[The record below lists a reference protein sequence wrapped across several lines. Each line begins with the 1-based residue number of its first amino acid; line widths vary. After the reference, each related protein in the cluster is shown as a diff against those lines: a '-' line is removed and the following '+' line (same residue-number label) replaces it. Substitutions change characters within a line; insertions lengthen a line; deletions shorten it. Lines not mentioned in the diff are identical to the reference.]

1 MIRSQTLEKAR
12 SGTRALDKATFVGH
26 VTDLIASPEEDRL
39 PRPQSFLV
47 EQRAHWTLPIHFHLQ
62 DQFQLFVGGS
72 GHIGHHAIGRGTVH
86 YASAHS
92 GYGPLVSEAQGIAY
106 LTLRRVSDTG
116 AWYLPEQREHLDRS
130 VKKRQKHAAPAS
142 HIDADALRALTETT
156 TEAVVPCDASGLAV
170 WLLRLPPQAR
180 VSAPIGA
187 APGSG
192 RFYVLMQGG
201 LRLQGDTLRGLA
213 TVFVPPED
221 TIDLEASSEGAEV
234 VVLQF
239 PADSLPSE
247 DGLSHPNHPK
257 GDIP

>member
-12 SGTRALDKATFVGH
+12 GGTRALDKATFIGH
-26 VTDLIASPEEDRL
+26 VTDLIASPQEDRL

-72 GHIGHHAIGRGTVH
+72 GSIGRHAIGPGYVH

-92 GYGPLVSEAQGIAY
+92 GYGPLVSEAEGIAY
-106 LTLRRVSDTG
+106 LTLRVVSDTG

-130 VKKRQKHAAPAS
+130 APKRQKYAEPTS
-142 HIDADALRALTETT
+142 HMDADALRALNEPT
-156 TEAVVPCDASGLAV
+156 TEAVMPCDATGLAV
-170 WLLRLPPQAR
+170 WRLRVPPHGRA
-180 VSAPIGA
+180 VIPAGA
-187 APGSG
+187 EQGGG

-221 TIDLEASSEGAEV
+221 TIDLDASSEGAEV

-247 DGLSHPNHPK
+247 DGLIHTNHPE